1 MLVSPSVEVDADT
14 GPALVVPCTVGVPG
28 KQAVW
33 LRLIAAAVGQGQLQ
47 NLRTR
52 ADVQVLL
59 QRNQKKGKKTKNAA
73 SHPVERQKAERDK
86 AEEERQTDREER
98 LSYGLEEIMG

>member
-1 MLVSPSVEVDADT
+1 MTQSRWVLVSPSVEVDADT

-33 LRLIAAAVGQGQLQ
+33 LRLIAAAVGQGQLE
-47 NLRTR
+47 NLGTR

-59 QRNQKKGKKTKNAA
+59 QRNQEKEKKTKNVA
-73 SHPVERQKAERDK
+73 SHPVETETREREK
-86 AEEERQTDREER
+86 AEEERQTDRR
-98 LSYGLEEIMG
+98 